1 MQDDLQGKVI
11 FMKRLKVNFFI
22 QKHKKILFLIAIIM
36 SVGFG
41 IVGIGKISGEMISD
55 NPTMF
60 GVAGTLIGAVIGGFF
75 SLMGSVW
82 VNSKQQKATQNIKRK
97 NVIYSPIY
105 DELVDIQNRILIE
118 NPYPTIVRFEK
129 GMQTMLPHPQFS
141 AWGRIKADTRYLE
154 VPDLLAKQME
164 QLEEAVHKYQ
174 NIRGSASNEIQK
186 IFNEILR
193 KNSLAECSIINIGEV
208 ISKNILSNKRTD
220 IYGEA
225 MEFDGEKKLDNC
237 IKMKIN
243 SEIYDMCN
251 KNQVV
256 LEARLCYENWLKIQN
271 EAIQMLGLLIKQ
283 VLLKYEG

>member
-1 MQDDLQGKVI
+1 
-11 FMKRLKVNFFI
+11 MKRLKVNFFM
-22 QKHKKILFLIAIIM
+22 QKHKKFLFFIVTIIG
-36 SVGFG
+36 VVFG
-41 IVGIGKISGEMISD
+41 VFVIKKINGEMISN

-105 DELVDIQNRILIE
+105 DELVDIQNRILIG
-118 NPYPTIVRFEK
+118 NPYPTMIRFEK
-129 GMQTMLPHPQFS
+129 GMQTMLPYPQFS

-154 VPDLLAKQME
+154 VPELLSKQME
-164 QLEEAVHKYQ
+164 QLEEAIRKYQ
-174 NIRGSASNEIQK
+174 NIRGKVSNEIQE
-186 IFNEILR
+186 IFNNILR
-193 KNSLAECSIINIGEV
+193 KNGLAECSIVNIGGV
-208 ISKNILSNKRTD
+208 ISGDILSDERMD
-220 IYGEA
+220 IYGKA
-225 MEFDGEKKLDNC
+225 MEFDGEKKLDNS

-251 KNQVV
+251 KNQIV
-256 LEARLCYENWLKIQN
+256 LETRLYYENWLKIQS
-271 EAIQMLGLLIKQ
+271 ETIQMLGLLIRQ

>member
-1 MQDDLQGKVI
+1 
-11 FMKRLKVNFFI
+11 MKRLKVNFFM
-22 QKHKKILFLIAIIM
+22 QKHKKFLFFIVTIIGVVFGVFAIK
-36 SVGFG
+36 
-41 IVGIGKISGEMISD
+41 KINGEMISN

-105 DELVDIQNRILIE
+105 DELVDIQNRILIG
-118 NPYPTIVRFEK
+118 NPYPTMIRFEK

-154 VPDLLAKQME
+154 VPELLSKQME
-164 QLEEAVHKYQ
+164 QLEEAICKYRS
-174 NIRGSASNEIQK
+174 IRGKVSNEIQE
-186 IFNEILR
+186 IFNNILR
-193 KNSLAECSIINIGEV
+193 KNGLVECSIVNIGGV
-208 ISKNILSNKRTD
+208 ISGDILSDERMD
-220 IYGEA
+220 IYGKA
-225 MEFDGEKKLDNC
+225 MEFDGEKKLDNS

-243 SEIYDMCN
+243 SEIYDLCN
-251 KNQVV
+251 KNQIV
-256 LEARLCYENWLKIQN
+256 LETRLCYENWLKIQS
-271 EAIQMLGLLIKQ
+271 ETIQMLGLLIRQ

>member
-1 MQDDLQGKVI
+1 MVI
-11 FMKRLKVNFFI
+11 FMKRLKVNLFI
-22 QKHKKILFLIAIIM
+22 QKHKKILFLIAIMM

-41 IVGIGKISGEMISD
+41 IVGIGKINGKMISD

-129 GMQTMLPHPQFS
+129 GMQTMLPHPQFT

-193 KNSLAECSIINIGEV
+193 KNGLTECSIINIGEV
-208 ISKNILSNKRTD
+208 ISKNILSNKRMD

-237 IKMKIN
+237 VKMKIN

>member
-1 MQDDLQGKVI
+1 
-11 FMKRLKVNFFI
+11 MKRLKAIFFM
-22 QKHKKILFLIAIIM
+22 QKHKKFLFFIATII
-36 SVGFG
+36 SVGLG
-41 IVGIGKISGEMISD
+41 ILAIEKINGKIISD

-97 NVIYSPIY
+97 NIIYSPIY
-105 DELVDIQNRILIE
+105 DELVDIQNRILIG
-118 NPYPTIVRFEK
+118 NPSPTIIRFEK

-154 VPDLLAKQME
+154 VPDLLSKQME
-164 QLEEAVHKYQ
+164 QLEEAVRKYQ
-174 NIRGSASNEIQK
+174 NIRGKSSNEIQE
-186 IFNEILR
+186 IFNGILR
-193 KNSLAECSIINIGEV
+193 KNGLAECRIVNVGEV
-208 ISKNILSNKRTD
+208 ISKYILPDKRID

-237 IKMKIN
+237 IRMKIN
-243 SEIYDMCN
+243 SEIYDICN
-251 KNQVV
+251 KNQIV
-256 LEARLCYENWLKIQN
+256 LETRLYYKNWLKIQS
-271 EAIQMLGLLIKQ
+271 ETIQMLGLLIRQ